1 MHRIKPNVSRCA
13 MKALLTPRFAH
24 THKDFIPASKIELVH
39 NGYYPFSIELRSF
52 NSSHCTKA
60 STNWKSLSEG
70 NSFSS

>member
-1 MHRIKPNVSRCA
+1 MYQIKPNVSRCA

-24 THKDFIPASKIELVH
+24 AHKDYIPASKIELAY
-39 NGYYPFSIELRSF
+39 NGYYPFSIESRSF

>member
-1 MHRIKPNVSRCA
+1 MYQIKPNVSRRA
-13 MKALLTPRFAH
+13 MKALHTPRFALA
-24 THKDFIPASKIELVH
+24 HKDFIPAPKIELAH
-39 NGYYPFSIELRSF
+39 NGDYPFSIELRSF